1 MENTLFKDFLLF
13 VIISFVIEYIQI
25 ILEEKAQ
32 LIFKF

>member
-13 VIISFVIEYIQI
+13 VIISFVIEYTQI
-25 ILEEKAQ
+25 IWEEKAQ